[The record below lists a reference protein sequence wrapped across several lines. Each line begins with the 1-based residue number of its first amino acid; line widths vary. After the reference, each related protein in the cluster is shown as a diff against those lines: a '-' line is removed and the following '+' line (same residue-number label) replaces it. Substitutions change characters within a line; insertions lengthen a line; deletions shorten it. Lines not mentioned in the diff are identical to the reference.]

1 MSVPAIIITVLQGLN
16 LLLAANQH
24 GKEQSNHNFW
34 TTLFGALIM
43 CYLLWWGGFYNQPC
57 Q

>member
-1 MSVPAIIITVLQGLN
+1 MSVPAIIVTVLQGLN

-24 GKEQSNHNFW
+24 GNEQSNHNFW
-34 TTLFGALIM
+34 TTLFGVVIM

-57 Q
+57 

>member
-1 MSVPAIIITVLQGLN
+1 MSVPAIIVTVLQGLSI
-16 LLLAANQH
+16 LLAANQH
-24 GKEQSNHNFW
+24 GKEQKNHNFW
-34 TTLFGALIM
+34 TSLLGALIM